1 METTGNCTV
10 AFQLERNKSCNKTCS
25 FNYASRPRLQV
36 TAAAAVLS
44 RESEGVECGRMFLE
58 ISTTKV
64 LATYLAVDLARA
76 GQGPHNEG
84 MTLRESSLI
93 FVVVVCHLTAAAE
106 FDEDSPPLLS

>member
-1 METTGNCTV
+1 
-10 AFQLERNKSCNKTCS
+10 
-25 FNYASRPRLQV
+25 
-36 TAAAAVLS
+36 
-44 RESEGVECGRMFLE
+44 MFLE

-84 MTLRESSLI
+84 MTQRESSLI
-93 FVVVVCHLTAAAE
+93 FVVVVWHLTAAAE

>member
-1 METTGNCTV
+1 M
-10 AFQLERNKSCNKTCS
+10 S
-25 FNYASRPRLQV
+25 
-36 TAAAAVLS
+36 AAAAVLS

-64 LATYLAVDLARA
+64 LATYLAAADLARA

-84 MTLRESSLI
+84 MTRRESSLI
-93 FVVVVCHLTAAAE
+93 FVVFAVWHLTAAAE